1 MNKLLERQI
10 NKFAGGWNAIPKE
23 LEPLFNTISDAY
35 DGFDNER
42 ILMERALD
50 LSSQEFRDA
59 NERLSNEILDRKKAA
74 EALEESQNSLRE
86 MLKQVEVSQKEISTP
101 VVQIWKNVLA
111 LPLIGVMNDLR
122 AQQVMETLLERIV
135 STQAQWIIIDITGVY
150 GMDVEVANHLVKT
163 VEAVS
168 LLGSRCILTGIQPSV
183 AQTMTSLNFGMGKV
197 VIKRDLQHGLEW
209 ALENLG
215 YGTKGPTPSIAWNAN
230 ANANRNGHDTQAAS
244 STQFMQPL

>member
-10 NKFAGGWNAIPKE
+10 NKFAGGWDAIPKE
-23 LEPLFNTISDAY
+23 LEALFNTISDAY
-35 DGFDNER
+35 DGFDNEST
-42 ILMERALD
+42 LMERALD

-59 NERLSNEILDRKKAA
+59 NDRLRSEMLDHKNAV
-74 EALEESQNSLRE
+74 EALEKSQNSLRE
-86 MLKQVEVSQKEISTP
+86 MLKQVEVSHKEVSTP
-101 VVQIWKNVLA
+101 VVQIWKDVLA
-111 LPLIGVMNDLR
+111 LPLIGIMNDLR

-135 STQAQWIIIDITGVY
+135 STQAQWIIIDITGVA

-183 AQTMTSLNFGMGKV
+183 AQTMTGLNFGMGKV

-215 YGTKGPTPSIAWNAN
+215 YGTKGPTPSVAWNTDGK
-230 ANANRNGHDTQAAS
+230 RNGHDAMASS
-244 STQFMQPL
+244 STQFLQPL